1 MKSINI
7 DYRTSQLM
15 FIPSFSNLIFV
26 DVIFQVE
33 RLKECQSKTCNV
45 NTNIRQSFLKSCLTS
60 LELNKIE
67 SSKKSKKI
75 LASIVLSLIDYGTNV
90 A

>member
-1 MKSINI
+1 MRSINI
-7 DYRTSQLM
+7 GYWTSQLT

-45 NTNIRQSFLKSCLTS
+45 NTNIRQSFSKIVWRHLSLTKLKVQ
-60 LELNKIE
+60 
-67 SSKKSKKI
+67 KKSKKI
-75 LASIVLSLIDYGTNV
+75 LASIVLSLIDSGTNV